1 RARKVFNLSADRDFG
16 AYALGGSLH
25 AVGKR
30 NDGSNRLGGYTTVDL
45 RGSYALG
52 NDWSLKAKVD
62 NLFDEE
68 YQTAYGYNQPD
79 RTYWLSLHYAP

>member
-1 RARKVFNLSADRDFG
+1 LQ
-16 AYALGGSLH
+16 
-25 AVGKR
+25 AVGTR
-30 NDGSNRLGGYTTVDL
+30 NDEIYPKTNVRLGGYTTVDL

-52 NDWSLKAKVD
+52 NDWALKAKVE
-62 NLFDEE
+62 NLLDEE